1 MLFFPKIKNQEDIGT
16 IMILIVAVFWGMF
29 PILVNKGSQHIQ
41 PIFFGATSVIVGGV
55 TALMLSLIKKDLHNI
70 FNRKAFPW
78 AMGVALFTS
87 TFSFGFMFIGS
98 QMTSGIN
105 TSALMLS
112 EIIFT
117 IIITPFFGEKTT
129 FNKVLGGI
137 LVLIG
142 ALIILFKGGEL
153 NFGDFIVMI
162 CTVFLPFGNHFGKKA
177 LEHISPENLLA
188 LRYLFSGAILLLMS
202 FVFEDSS
209 KMLPSLINFWP
220 YIALNG
226 ILFLGLINTLWYNGL
241 KRLQVSKAVFL
252 LMTYPIFSLIFL
264 VLFFNEIPNVF
275 QVAGVF
281 IIVAGAYFTS
291 RMKNSKIPC
300 V

>member
-1 MLFFPKIKNQEDIGT
+1 MSIFSRIKKQEDLGT

-41 PIFFGATSVIVGGV
+41 PIFFGATSVIVGGI
-55 TALMLSLIKKDLHNI
+55 TALILSLIKKDLHNV
-70 FNRKAFPW
+70 FNKRAFPW

-87 TFSFGFMFIGS
+87 TLSFGFMFVGS
-98 QMTSGIN
+98 KLTSGIN

-129 FNKVLGGI
+129 LNKVLGGI

-153 NFGDFIVMI
+153 NFGDFIVII

-177 LEHISPENLLA
+177 LQYISPENLLT
-188 LRYLFSGAILLLMS
+188 LRYLFSGAVLLLMS

-220 YIALNG
+220 YIAING
-226 ILFLGLINTLWYNGL
+226 ILFLGLVNTLWYNGL
-241 KRLQVSKAVFL
+241 KKLPISKAVFL

-264 VLFFNEIPNVF
+264 VLFYKEIPNSF
-275 QVAGVF
+275 QVVGVF
-281 IIVAGAYFTS
+281 IVVAGAYFS
-291 RMKNSKIPC
+291 SKITKE
-300 V
+300 